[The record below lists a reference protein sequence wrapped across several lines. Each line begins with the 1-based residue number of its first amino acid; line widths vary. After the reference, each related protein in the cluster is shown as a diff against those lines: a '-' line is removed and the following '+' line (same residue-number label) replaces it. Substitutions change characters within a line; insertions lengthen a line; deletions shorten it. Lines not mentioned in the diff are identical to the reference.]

1 LSVVDVAV
9 VTTVVVVP
17 LGVVV
22 DFAFVSVPPFVA
34 HTVVVVAVVADA
46 VVAAAAVAES
56 FRESPVNCCYGVDH
70 HVTCYCGWGHS
81 ASCLAGHYVIASH
94 FCYLICLC
102 IYFCLY
108 HLILSCLSNPI
119 FC

>member
-34 HTVVVVAVVADA
+34 HTVVVVA